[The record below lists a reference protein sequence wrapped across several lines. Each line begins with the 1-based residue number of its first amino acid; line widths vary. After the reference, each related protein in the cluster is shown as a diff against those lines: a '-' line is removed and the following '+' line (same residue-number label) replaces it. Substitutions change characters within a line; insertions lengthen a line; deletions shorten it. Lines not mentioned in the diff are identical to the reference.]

1 MNCGKALKEGYKS
14 TVHAIA
20 RQMYQQK
27 GGRPIFTYTFGE
39 FIDRMTI
46 VSKKALCKLPGAG
59 KELADMLGWCKQ
71 SGIDGEFLL
80 AVIRIAQANLTI
92 WDLEHSVRNAAEGSI
107 PLSEVG
113 RRAIM
118 IRNTN
123 KVRIESKNMLDK
135 RIGFVE
141 EKIKHLSEDTYDKFY
156 ANAGMQFEAKTLEEG
171 GQGE

>member
-1 MNCGKALKEGYKS
+1 MCFKIS
-14 TVHAIA
+14 
-20 RQMYQQK
+20 
-27 GGRPIFTYTFGE
+27 FGE
-39 FIDRMTI
+39 FTDKLCI
-46 VSKKALCKLPGAG
+46 VSKKALCKLPGAQ
-59 KELADMLGWCKQ
+59 KELDGMMAECKKAK
-71 SGIDGEFLL
+71 IDGEFIL
-80 AVIRIAQANLTI
+80 AIIRLAQTNLSI

-123 KVRIESKNMLDK
+123 KIRVEQKNILDK
-135 RIGFVE
+135 GARVE

-156 ANAGMQFEAKTLEEG
+156 KAIGVAYLAQTREEG

>member
-1 MNCGKALKEGYKS
+1 MD
-14 TVHAIA
+14 
-20 RQMYQQK
+20 RQPFQL
-27 GGRPIFTYTFGE
+27 TFGE
-39 FIDRMTI
+39 FIDRLTI
-46 VSKKALCKLPGAG
+46 VSKKAMCNLPGAL
-59 KELADMLGWCKQ
+59 KELETMLEWCKT

-80 AVIRIAQANLTI
+80 AIIRIAQTNLSI

-123 KVRIESKNMLDK
+123 KTRIESKNILDK
-135 RIGFVE
+135 YMFVE

-156 ANAGMQFEAKTLEEG
+156 KHTGVKLEAKTREEG
-171 GQGE
+171 GIGE

>member
-1 MNCGKALKEGYKS
+1 MPFALS
-14 TVHAIA
+14 
-20 RQMYQQK
+20 
-27 GGRPIFTYTFGE
+27 FGE
-39 FIDRMTI
+39 FTDKLCI
-46 VSKKALCKLPGAG
+46 VSKKALCKLPGAQ
-59 KELADMLGWCKQ
+59 KELDDMMAECKKAK
-71 SGIDGEFLL
+71 IDGEFIL
-80 AVIRIAQANLTI
+80 AIIRLAQTNLSI

-123 KVRIESKNMLDK
+123 KIRVEQKNILD
-135 RIGFVE
+135 RGNRVE

-156 ANAGMQFEAKTLEEG
+156 KAIEVAYLAQTREEG

>member
-1 MNCGKALKEGYKS
+1 MKRKPF
-14 TVHAIA
+14 
-20 RQMYQQK
+20 Q
-27 GGRPIFTYTFGE
+27 YTFGE
-39 FIDRMTI
+39 FIDRLTI
-46 VSKKALCKLPGAG
+46 VSKKAMCKLPGAV
-59 KELADMLGWCKQ
+59 KELETMLAWCKT

-80 AVIRIAQANLTI
+80 AIIRVAQTNMSI

-123 KVRIESKNMLDK
+123 KLRIESKNILDVH
-135 RIGFVE
+135 ICVE

-156 ANAGMQFEAKTLEEG
+156 QKTGVVGSWKTKEEG
-171 GQGE
+171 GEDE